1 MGVVSVLTN
10 DHDPLPRDCERRQ
23 AFFSSPPGIA
33 PDPASVPTVLLVLLV
48 DQTEPR
54 YGYRVRLKRRRPSRY
69 PCRARSGSS
78 SKSKNL
84 DVININL
91 LALAILILT
100 LTPILIELKLQS
112 PSPSWPYVSVSLI
125 FALSGSSPYAFRER
139 ASSALYLRIT
149 SPFSSW

>member
-91 LALAILILT
+91 LALSILILT
-100 LTPILIELKLQS
+100 LTPILIELKVA
-112 PSPSWPYVSVSLI
+112 VSVSFSLI

-149 SPFSSW
+149 SPF

>member
-10 DHDPLPRDCERRQ
+10 DHDPLPRDWERRQ

-54 YGYRVRLKRRRPSRY
+54 
-69 PCRARSGSS
+69 CGSS